1 MDQGE
6 KTKMK
11 IPLHRFEEWLINKN
25 LKERTVENYI
35 YYFNKFTFDVYNQET
50 VAKFISEKSNRNS
63 IARSFLIN
71 FQKFLMV
78 NYKELGITEH
88 QRMDITEVELPKLTG
103 RTKKRLIHP
112 IPHDQIELL
121 EKHLENEQLK
131 IQLLLSYYCG
141 LRLGELLKITPLSFN
156 WDEWKKDTSKMGE
169 CRVYGKGDKEGL
181 ALVPSEVMKRIA
193 RYIRSKEWTSLDELL
208 FIKGKTAGQVNITN
222 RARIWQ
228 IKLREAG
235 IKAGITKLDHKKEPI
250 KDTVV
255 HPHRLRH
262 SYASYLLND
271 KGLDIREVQEILRHS
286 SIQSTQIYT
295 HINKEKLK
303 EKLSKG

>member
-1 MDQGE
+1 
-6 KTKMK
+6 MK
-11 IPLHRFEEWLINKN
+11 IPLHKFEEWLTNKN

-50 VAKFISEKSNRNS
+50 VAKFISSKSNRNS

-78 NYKELGITEH
+78 NYKELGLTDD
-88 QRMDITEVELPKLTG
+88 QRMDVSEVELPKLTG
-103 RTKKRLIHP
+103 RVKQRLIQP
-112 IPHDQIELL
+112 IPHEQIALL
-121 EKHLENEQLK
+121 EKHLETEELK
-131 IQLLLSYYCG
+131 LQLLLSYYCG

-181 ALVPSEVMKRIA
+181 ALVPADLMVRIA
-193 RYIRSKEWTSLDELL
+193 RYIRGKEWKSLSDKI
-208 FIKGKTAGQVNITN
+208 FISGGRPGEINVKN
-222 RARIWQ
+222 RSRTWQ
-228 IKLREAG
+228 MKLREAG
-235 IKAGITKLDHKKEPI
+235 IKSGITKLDQNAEPI
-250 KDTVV
+250 KETVV

-262 SYASYLLND
+262 SYASHLLND
-271 KGLDIREVQEILRHS
+271 KGMDIREVQEVLRHS

-295 HINKEKLK
+295 HINKEHLK
-303 EKLSKG
+303 ERLSKK